1 MRRSATFAEVRTANR
16 FEGSA
21 AGECRSVARAST
33 LSPRDTMV
41 RPSDTMVHRATTLG
55 PRDTMVRAGDTT
67 IKTSTTLADLL
78 TALLAA
84 NPFSAMR
91 ASLWR

>member
-1 MRRSATFAEVRTANR
+1 MSENP
-16 FEGSA
+16 A
-21 AGECRSVARAST
+21 AGERTAGE
-33 LSPRDTMV
+33 PR
-41 RPSDTMVHRATTLG
+41 
-55 PRDTMVRAGDTT
+55 GDFREMPGRRGAKLLN
-67 IKTSTTLADLL
+67 ISTTLADLL